1 MELLRRIAI
10 RAFPLLCLLLC
21 STFPASSQPL
31 RSTEVD
37 RFAKQLM
44 SELDG
49 PPGMAIVIVK
59 DGKVLMHREYGLADV
74 ANATPVGEH
83 TRFYIASSTKSFTAA
98 AAKLLAAQGKLDLDA
113 PLTKSLPT
121 LTLTPPLTADR
132 ISLRDLLTHRAAITS
147 GAVNFRTGVFG
158 NMSDAEIIE
167 NFRKYTDS
175 APIGFRYNNVG
186 YILTGLAIEQAS
198 GTTWQDALRQLVFA
212 PLGMDETTANVAD
225 LAGKSVA
232 IPYRE
237 LGEGHFVAA
246 RAKVEETMHPA
257 GGVFTTGPD
266 LGRWL
271 LAQLGDG
278 KVGSEQLLPREVVRE
293 LHAPQVNLKATWGPV
308 TRYAYGLGWYLGDYD
323 GDLLVHH
330 YGGFTGSFAHISF
343 MPDRG
348 IGVAVL
354 SNGGNEAAEL
364 LAYWAYDRLLEKK
377 TPVAKYEAQIA
388 AAKAKVANDRATTAA
403 AIAKMNPATL
413 AASAHALGAYAGSY
427 HSDRMG
433 DIEVRVNG
441 DRLEAAAG
449 VITTPLVATGGD
461 AFLVDWLQEGSVADI
476 HFVFEGEKAKT
487 LDWGGRLFDR
497 K

>member
-1 MELLRRIAI
+1 MELMRRIAI
-10 RAFPLLCLLLC
+10 RLFPLLCLLLC

-31 RSTEVD
+31 HSAEVD
-37 RFAKQLM
+37 RFAKELM

-74 ANATPVGEH
+74 ANATPVSGH

-113 PLTKSLPT
+113 PLTKAFPALV
-121 LTLTPPLTADR
+121 LTPPLTADR

-167 NFRKYTDS
+167 NFGKYTDS

-186 YILTGLAIEQAS
+186 YILTGLAIGHAS
-198 GTTWQDALRQLVFA
+198 GTTWQEALRQLVFA
-212 PLGMDETTANVAD
+212 PLGMNETTAKVAD
-225 LAGKSVA
+225 LAGKPVA

-237 LGEGHFVAA
+237 LGAGRFVPA
-246 RAKVEETMHPA
+246 RGKVEATMHPA
-257 GGVFTTGPD
+257 GGVFTTATD

-278 KVGSEQLLPREVVRE
+278 RIGTEQLLPREAVRE

-308 TRYAYGLGWYLGDYD
+308 RRYAYGLGWYLGDYD

-348 IGVAVL
+348 VGVAVL
-354 SNGGNEAAEL
+354 SNGGSESAEL
-364 LAYWAYDRLLEKK
+364 LAYWAYDRLLAKK
-377 TPVAKYEAQIA
+377 SEPGKYETQIA
-388 AAKAKVANDRATTAA
+388 TAKAKLATDRTATAA
-403 AIAKMNPATL
+403 AIAKMNPAAVVT
-413 AASAHALGAYAGSY
+413 SGHALAVYAGRY

-433 DIEVRVNG
+433 DIEVQVHGN
-441 DRLEAAAG
+441 RLEAIAG
-449 VITTPLVATGGD
+449 VISTPLVATGDD
-461 AFLVDWLQEGSVADI
+461 AFLVDWLEEGSVADI
-476 HFVFEGEKAKT
+476 HFVFEGETAQK
-487 LDWGGRLFDR
+487 LDWGGRVFDR